1 MCVRVVRGSV
11 SVGQMGQQAGEE
23 TVERWGAQRL
33 QASDIR
39 FQGCVNKGSGSWGVA
54 FTLGG
59 GFHLGEMSR

>member
-1 MCVRVVRGSV
+1 MWGRWV
-11 SVGQMGQQAGEE
+11 SRQ
-23 TVERWGAQRL
+23 ERRLWKDEGAQRL

-39 FQGCVNKGSGSWGVA
+39 FQGCVNKGSGSWGAA